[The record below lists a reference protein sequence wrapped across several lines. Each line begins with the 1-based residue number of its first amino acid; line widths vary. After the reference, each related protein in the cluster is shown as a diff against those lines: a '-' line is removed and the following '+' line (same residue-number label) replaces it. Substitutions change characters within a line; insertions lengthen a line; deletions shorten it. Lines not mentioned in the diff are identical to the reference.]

1 MRKILSTAFIVQVV
15 LSAICIIFNSYILSN
30 TDIPV
35 LIGIGG
41 LVLAGQSILIAIIF
55 SIPIIYRKWK
65 KK

>member
-1 MRKILSTAFIVQVV
+1 MRKILSTAFIVQIV
-15 LSAICIIFNSYILSN
+15 LSVICIIFNDYILAN

-35 LIGIGG
+35 LVGIGA